1 MGLSRRRREALSFSA
16 GESSISTW
24 RYHAGDRGT
33 QRPQDGPRTGRDM
46 TGAGEAGERVAG
58 WEPGQ
63 YIVWRLWI
71 DVDH

>member
-1 MGLSRRRREALSFSA
+1 
-16 GESSISTW
+16 
-24 RYHAGDRGT
+24 
-33 QRPQDGPRTGRDM
+33 M
-46 TGAGEAGERVAG
+46 TGAGEDGERVAG